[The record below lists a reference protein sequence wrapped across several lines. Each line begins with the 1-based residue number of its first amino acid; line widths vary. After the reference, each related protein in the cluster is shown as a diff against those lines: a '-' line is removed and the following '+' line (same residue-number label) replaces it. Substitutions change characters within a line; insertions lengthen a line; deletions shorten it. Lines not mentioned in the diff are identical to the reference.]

1 MPAFLPFWYASE
13 RAEVAPKFLPF
24 WHATGSSAP
33 AQAVAPK
40 FLPYWYSTGSP
51 TPAAA
56 VAPKFL
62 PYWYSTSTP
71 TIPTP
76 PVVSAKFLPF
86 WHSTSPFVPTTPAVA
101 TRFLPFWYATA
112 QIVPLP
118 SDLLAAIKLWFAAD
132 STLTT
137 AIPGG
142 LWVTQAPGNQVVPYA
157 VVALI
162 SESSDW
168 ASGSDQIDQD
178 DLQFSVYGA
187 SALEARTAAKLLRK
201 ALDGAALAFADGYL
215 MGLYHKQGLLT
226 KDPNRGPRGFLWHQ
240 MVLTTAFVGR
250 HS

>member
-71 TIPTP
+71 TTTIPP
-76 PVVSAKFLPF
+76 VSAKFLPF

-112 QIVPLP
+112 
-118 SDLLAAIKLWFAAD
+118 
-132 STLTT
+132 
-137 AIPGG
+137 
-142 LWVTQAPGNQVVPYA
+142 
-157 VVALI
+157 
-162 SESSDW
+162 
-168 ASGSDQIDQD
+168 SGSDQVDQD

-201 ALDGAALAFADGYL
+201 ALDGATLACADGYL